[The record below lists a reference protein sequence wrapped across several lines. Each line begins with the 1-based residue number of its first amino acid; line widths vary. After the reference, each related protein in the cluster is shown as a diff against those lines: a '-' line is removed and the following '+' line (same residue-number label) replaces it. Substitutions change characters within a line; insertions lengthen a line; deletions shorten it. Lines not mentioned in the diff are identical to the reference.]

1 VSQESLQLQ
10 GFITANLTSGHPNSC
25 GVGGG
30 SSGTSFY
37 FGLYFQIDGT
47 RYSPGFYTDPA
58 VRQYTGT
65 GTYTARAWL
74 YGPTQKLY
82 EGKVQLTV
90 TSDRRP
96 DNGSVQGTLDPVGSF
111 SQRDLDLHARP
122 IARSRLGKSFGSR
135 LRPCKPRGSSPG
147 S

>member
-1 VSQESLQLQ
+1 MSQESLQLQ

-47 RYSPGFYTDPA
+47 WYSLGFYTDPA
-58 VRQYTGT
+58 IRQYTGT

-82 EGKVQLTV
+82 EGKVRLTV

-111 SQRDLDLHARP
+111 SQLHQSGSGTWTCTP
-122 IARSRLGKSFGSR
+122 DPLLG
-135 LRPCKPRGSSPG
+135 PA
-147 S
+147 